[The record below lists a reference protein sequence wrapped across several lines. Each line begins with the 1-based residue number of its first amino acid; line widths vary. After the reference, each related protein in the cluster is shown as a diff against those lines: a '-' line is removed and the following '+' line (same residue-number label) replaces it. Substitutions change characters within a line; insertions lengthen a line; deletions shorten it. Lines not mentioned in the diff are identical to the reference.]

1 MQSNDTTGILAKQVQ
16 SLLTTN
22 RKCQTHNCYVINFVN
37 MTEERLAASTTV
49 ETKAYAPNK

>member
-1 MQSNDTTGILAKQVQ
+1 MQSNDATGILAKQVQ
-16 SLLTTN
+16 SWLTTN